1 MKANIQ
7 TGTCP
12 EKIPLQDISI
22 RQDWNYNKKDITG
35 KRYGRLT
42 ALYPTEKRDYKGSVI
57 WHCRCDCGNEIDVS
71 HDSLN
76 YGHYS
81 SCGCRKKE
89 LQAAVSDNL
98 TFVDNT
104 CLEWLEKRK
113 YRQDNTS
120 GFRGVVQ
127 RKNGNYS
134 VNIGF
139 QQKRYYLGTYD
150 TYSDAVKVRLEAEE
164 MIHGGFVRAC
174 RKRDQ
179 KGSDLVFEIKKGD
192 GFLEIESNDTE
203 ENGRRIEF

>member
-1 MKANIQ
+1 MEANAQ
-7 TGTCP
+7 
-12 EKIPLQDISI
+12 KLLYQDEHYFENS
-22 RQDWNYNKKDITG
+22 WNNNKKDITG
-35 KRYGRLT
+35 RRVGRLV

-57 WHCRCDCGNEIDVS
+57 WHCRCDCGNEVDVS
-71 HDSLN
+71 YDSLI
-76 YGHYS
+76 YGHYV
-81 SCGCRKKE
+81 SCGCRKRE
-89 LQAAVSDNL
+89 HQITVSENL
-98 TFVDNT
+98 TFVGNT

-139 QQKRYYLGTYD
+139 RQKRYYLGTYD

-164 MIHGGFVRAC
+164 VIHGGFLRAC

-179 KGSDLVFEIKKGD
+179 KDGSPGNDLVFEIKKGD
-192 GFLEIESNDTE
+192 GFIEIESNDTE